1 MALAGKVGSRQL
13 EDAAAAYLEA
23 GLHIL
28 ALAGKR
34 PNPAV
39 HPTFSYENSAWGSPE
54 GAEAS
59 GWMEEAF
66 GHPDTTGVGILVPEH
81 MLVADIDT
89 DDAAALFYELAGA
102 LPGAAVSRTA
112 HGLHVWYIAPGAD
125 KTYWLGG
132 RTLMLRGLG
141 GYVAAPPS
149 VHPEGP
155 VYEWIDPLVV
165 DGRVSA
171 DLLPDA
177 MAKRLK
183 VDDFFAARKL
193 ADREAHEN
201 WRYVVELDERRHLKS
216 LRREWDLEGLERAI
230 VEAPDGNQNNM
241 ISWAAMTARDEGVP
255 YDVAMD
261 RLLDAAIRGNHPRD
275 RAVATIRGAYRRAR
289 A

>member
-1 MALAGKVGSRQL
+1 MV
-13 EDAAAAYLEA
+13 DAALVNAAEDYLGA

-34 PNPAV
+34 PNPAI

-59 GWMEEAF
+59 GWLEEAF
-66 GHPDTTGVGILVPEH
+66 GHPDTTGVGLLVPEH

-89 DDAAALFYELAGA
+89 DEAAALFYELAGA

-112 HGLHVWYIAPGAD
+112 HGLHVWYLAPGAA

-141 GYVAAPPS
+141 GYVVAPPS
-149 VHPEGP
+149 RHPEGP
-155 VYEWIDPLVV
+155 VYEWIDPLIV
-165 DGRVSA
+165 DGRVSP
-171 DLLPDA
+171 DFLPERMTEA
-177 MAKRLK
+177 MALIR
-183 VDDFFAARKL
+183 ARD
-193 ADREAHEN
+193 AERESDAEAGGGSSH
-201 WRYVVELDERRHLKS
+201 WVVELDEGRHMTA

-230 VEAPDGNQNNM
+230 VEAPEGNQNNM
-241 ISWAAMTARDEGVP
+241 ISWAAMAARDDGVP
-255 YDVAMD
+255 FDVAMD
-261 RLLDAAIRGNHPRD
+261 RLLAAAIRGNHPRD

-289 A
+289 G